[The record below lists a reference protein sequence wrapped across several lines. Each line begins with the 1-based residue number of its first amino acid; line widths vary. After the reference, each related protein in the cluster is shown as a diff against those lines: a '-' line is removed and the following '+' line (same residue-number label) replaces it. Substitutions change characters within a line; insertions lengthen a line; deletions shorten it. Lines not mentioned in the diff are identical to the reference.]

1 MSFTTNVWLL
11 FLTSLK
17 AGSQRLIELILAG
30 TALILAKPHHP
41 NVILFPA
48 DRRPHLHTYTPAAPP
63 SPISL
68 PPTISHHAQK
78 KHPQTPKVTRERTHH
93 GGSRITRSAADI
105 ESGTAPFRPP
115 FKAAAWDMQ
124 HCDPKRCSG
133 KKLIRLGLM
142 RDLRIGQKHA
152 GVVVTPN
159 GKIPVSPADQETLEQ
174 YGAAVVEC
182 SWARLEEVPFG
193 KIGGRFLIY
202 SIEWIWLISVFHCA
216 VPYLIAANTVN
227 YGRPWKLNCVEA
239 LAATFAICNHPDWA
253 EQILSPF
260 SYGSSFLAINSDLLS
275 RYCKC
280 VDSAGVQ
287 KAQEDYLQA
296 LDREFDKRRE
306 ESANAS
312 GGIWGEGNRNRD
324 RRHAVGEDEEE
335 GGQGSEAEDEN
346 ENDEEEEE
354 EEDGGDRFVQAQQSL
369 PPPKSDSDEDDAAEM
384 AMLRQKVLA
393 SKAFSSTPQTARRPR
408 FELLLPEIQ

>member
-1 MSFTTNVWLL
+1 
-11 FLTSLK
+11 
-17 AGSQRLIELILAG
+17 
-30 TALILAKPHHP
+30 
-41 NVILFPA
+41 
-48 DRRPHLHTYTPAAPP
+48 
-63 SPISL
+63 
-68 PPTISHHAQK
+68 
-78 KHPQTPKVTRERTHH
+78 
-93 GGSRITRSAADI
+93 
-105 ESGTAPFRPP
+105 
-115 FKAAAWDMQ
+115 
-124 HCDPKRCSG
+124 
-133 KKLIRLGLM
+133 M

-193 KIGGRFLIY
+193 RIGGKCERL
-202 SIEWIWLISVFHCA
+202 L
-216 VPYLIAANTVN
+216 PYLIAANTVN

-275 RYCKC
+275 RYSKC

-306 ESANAS
+306 ESANVS
-312 GGIWGEGNRNRD
+312 GGIWGEGNRNRE

-335 GGQGSEAEDEN
+335 GGQVSEAEAEAEN
-346 ENDEEEEE
+346 ENDDEEE
-354 EEDGGDRFVQAQQSL
+354 EEDGGDRFIQAQQSL
-369 PPPKSDSDEDDAAEM
+369 SPPKSDSDEDDAAEM
-384 AMLRQKVLA
+384 AMLRQIVLA
-393 SKAFSSTPQTARRPR
+393 SKAFSSTPQTARRPSVQR
-408 FELLLPEIQ
+408 EEKHVEQKTSHNTQHSDSDDDDDGVCIAEAYPVQEDQGPSIIRGSVVEENEEVVAVFSRTVISAPKRAP